1 MTRGPTETP
10 GAATSTCVVNRAP
23 AAAIATAGGSIA
35 VNSELAASV
44 SGATTGPVV
53 DDISVDVKT
62 GEEEETIPLKEYLRL
77 MLGVGAGTVL
87 TTVCVVPVDP
97 VTP

>member
-23 AAAIATAGGSIA
+23 AAAIATAGGSIP
-35 VNSELAASV
+35 VDSELAASG

-62 GEEEETIPLKEYLRL
+62 GEEEETIPLKEYWRL
-77 MLGVGAGTVL
+77 ML
-87 TTVCVVPVDP
+87 
-97 VTP
+97 

>member
-1 MTRGPTETP
+1 M
-10 GAATSTCVVNRAP
+10 VNRAP
-23 AAAIATAGGSIA
+23 AAAIATAGSSIA

-53 DDISVDVKT
+53 DDISVDMKT